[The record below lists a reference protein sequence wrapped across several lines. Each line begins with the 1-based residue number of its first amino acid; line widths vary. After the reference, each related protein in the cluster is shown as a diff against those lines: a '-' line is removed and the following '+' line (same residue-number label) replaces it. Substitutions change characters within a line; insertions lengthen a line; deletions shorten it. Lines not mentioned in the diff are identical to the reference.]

1 MSSERRVLRC
11 AVYTRKSS
19 EHGLEQDFNSL
30 DAQREAGEAY
40 IKSQSHEGWK
50 LIRTPYADGGLSG
63 ATMERPALQRLL
75 ADIAARL
82 IDVVVVYKVDRLT
95 RSLADFAKLIESFEV
110 HGVSFVSVTQ
120 QFNTTTSMGRLTLNV
135 LLSFAQFERE
145 VAGERIRDK
154 FAASRRKGM
163 WMGGNVPLGY
173 DLKHRKLVVN
183 EAEAKTVRLI
193 FERYLDL
200 GCVMALRTELERL
213 GIRSKRRVTE
223 AGREQ
228 GGASFSRGALYHLLK
243 NRVYRGETVHK
254 GTPHPGEH
262 EAIIAE
268 ELWDAVVAKLAAQG
282 VERRR
287 ERVASGALLIGLIF
301 DDRGNRM
308 SPTYTVRKQ
317 NRYRYYVSQ
326 AVLQGRPSEAG
337 SLARIGAAEIEQVVV
352 EGLRRAQP
360 QDVQAANRSATHIA
374 PTSQRQQPT
383 ARGLTA
389 VGSNSQGQAPC
400 DHVGGFCDQQVRDL
414 VDRAIERVVVRSGEV
429 EITLRTPAG
438 AGVAAHTEGEEG
450 ARMLHL
456 PLPDR
461 RSKDRREIIIPG
473 NNGSPSTRLDRSLVV
488 AVARGRCWARGL
500 RRGDYKDTAQIASK
514 FDLSESYVRR
524 ILRLVYLAPDV
535 VLAIAEGRH
544 PPTLVLQRLLRPI
557 PLAWAE
563 QRQTLGFTT

>member
-1 MSSERRVLRC
+1 M
-11 AVYTRKSS
+11 
-19 EHGLEQDFNSL
+19 
-30 DAQREAGEAY
+30 
-40 IKSQSHEGWK
+40 
-50 LIRTPYADGGLSG
+50 
-63 ATMERPALQRLL
+63 
-75 ADIAARL
+75 
-82 IDVVVVYKVDRLT
+82 
-95 RSLADFAKLIESFEV
+95 
-110 HGVSFVSVTQ
+110 
-120 QFNTTTSMGRLTLNV
+120 
-135 LLSFAQFERE
+135 
-145 VAGERIRDK
+145 
-154 FAASRRKGM
+154 
-163 WMGGNVPLGY
+163 PLGY

-223 AGREQ
+223 AGRER

-254 GTPHPGEH
+254 GTPHAGEH

-317 NRYRYYVSQ
+317 SRYRYYVSQ
-326 AVLQGRPSEAG
+326 AVLQGRPGEAG
-337 SLARIGAAEIEQVVV
+337 SLARIGAAEIEQIVV

-360 QDVQAANRSATHIA
+360 QDVQAANRSAICIA
-374 PTSQRQQPT
+374 PPSQRQQPT
-383 ARGLTA
+383 ARVSGNSVSARLTA
-389 VGSNSQGQAPC
+389 AGSNSQGQIPC
-400 DHVGGFCDQQVRDL
+400 GRVGGFCDQQVRDL
-414 VDRAIERVVVRSGEV
+414 VDRAIERVVVHSGEV

-438 AGVAAHTEGEEG
+438 AGAAAHTEGGEG
-450 ARMLHL
+450 PRVLHL

-514 FDLSESYVRR
+514 FDLSEAYVRR
-524 ILRLVYLAPDV
+524 ILRLAYLAPDV

-544 PPTLVLQRLLRPI
+544 PSTLVLQRLLRPI

>member
-1 MSSERRVLRC
+1 
-11 AVYTRKSS
+11 
-19 EHGLEQDFNSL
+19 
-30 DAQREAGEAY
+30 
-40 IKSQSHEGWK
+40 
-50 LIRTPYADGGLSG
+50 
-63 ATMERPALQRLL
+63 
-75 ADIAARL
+75 
-82 IDVVVVYKVDRLT
+82 
-95 RSLADFAKLIESFEV
+95 
-110 HGVSFVSVTQ
+110 VTQ

-223 AGREQ
+223 AGRER

-254 GTPHPGEH
+254 GTPHAGEH
-262 EAIIAE
+262 EAIIAQ

-287 ERVASGALLIGLIF
+287 ERVASGALLVGLIF

-317 NRYRYYVSQ
+317 SRYRYYVSQ

-337 SLARIGAAEIEQVVV
+337 SLARISAAEIEQIVV

-360 QDVQAANRSATHIA
+360 QDLQAANRSAIRIA
-374 PTSQRQQPT
+374 PPSQPRQPT
-383 ARGLTA
+383 ARVSGKSVSARLATG
-389 VGSNSQGQAPC
+389 GSHRQAPS
-400 DHVGGFCDQQVRDL
+400 DHVGGFCDQQMRDL
-414 VDRAIERVVVRSGEV
+414 VDRAIERVVVHSGEV
-429 EITLRTPAG
+429 EIRLRTPAG
-438 AGVAAHTEGEEG
+438 AGTAAHTEGGEG
-450 ARMLHL
+450 LRVLHL

-473 NNGSPSTRLDRSLVV
+473 NNGSPPTRLDRSLVV

-514 FDLSESYVRR
+514 FDLSEAYVRR
-524 ILRLVYLAPDV
+524 ILRLAYLAPDV